1 MTHPPPTELKGTTVV
16 IAGQVHVTG
25 DVALDGRIDGQLL
38 CEGGAVVIAATA
50 NIRGDVFARD
60 ITVFGRADGQ
70 LIATDVVDVRAGA
83 TVTGTVMARRLI
95 LNEAGSF
102 NGRVEPQHLDA
113 AITVLKYKQKQ
124 AAAATG
130 SDSAVPRS
138 AAASI

>member
-1 MTHPPPTELKGTTVV
+1 MTGKTIFV
-16 IAGQVHVTG
+16 IGQVYATG
-25 DVALDGRIDGQLL
+25 DLTIDGRVEGQLL

-50 NIRGDVFARD
+50 EVRGDVFARD
-60 ITVFGRADGQ
+60 ITVFGRTDGQ

-83 TVTGTVMARRLI
+83 TVTGRVMARQLI
-95 LNEAGSF
+95 LNEAASL

-138 AAASI
+138 AAASL

>member
-1 MTHPPPTELKGTTVV
+1 MTGKTLVV
-16 IAGQVHVTG
+16 IGQLQTEGNLTIDGRVEGQV
-25 DVALDGRIDGQLL
+25 L

-50 NIRGDVFARD
+50 EVRGDVFARD
-60 ITVFGRADGQ
+60 ISVLGRADGQ

-83 TVTGTVMARRLI
+83 TVTGRVMARQMI
-95 LNEAGSF
+95 LNEAASF

-130 SDSAVPRS
+130 SGSAVPRS
-138 AAASI
+138 AAASL

>member
-1 MTHPPPTELKGTTVV
+1 MTGRTIVV
-16 IAGQVHVTG
+16 TGQVHTTG
-25 DVALDGRIDGQLL
+25 EFTLDGRIEGQLL
-38 CEGGAVVIAATA
+38 CEGGAVVIAAGA
-50 NIRGDVFARD
+50 EVRGDVFARD
-60 ITVFGRADGQ
+60 ITVLGRADGQ

-83 TVTGTVMARRLI
+83 AVSGRVMARRMI
-95 LNEAGSF
+95 LNEAASF

-138 AAASI
+138 AAASL

>member
-1 MTHPPPTELKGTTVV
+1 MTGKTIRV
-16 IAGQVHVTG
+16 IGQVQATG
-25 DVALDGRIDGQLL
+25 EFTGEFTIEGRIEGQLL

-50 NIRGDVFARD
+50 EVMGDVYARD
-60 ITVFGRADGQ
+60 ITVLGRADGQ

-83 TVTGTVMARRLI
+83 TVAGRVMARRLI
-95 LNEAGSF
+95 LDEAASF

-113 AITVLKYKQKQ
+113 AMTVLKYKQKQ

-138 AAASI
+138 AGASL